1 MATYTRFIVLDEN
14 DNNKINLNIEA
25 GRYQVVLQSYM
36 FSDYLAVPEVEE
48 PATTEIKRDVYKL
61 DIDGLQLGNG
71 NYPLLIRSSSFSKIN
86 AYYIE
91 CFVKNQH
98 SYTLKSLYDGVDYP
112 FNTDGK
118 IILIFQLSKII

>member
-36 FSDYLAVPEVEE
+36 FSDYVDVVD
-48 PATTEIKRDVYKL
+48 TTGGNEDIKRNVYKL

-71 NYPLLIRSSSFSKIN
+71 NYPLLIETSSFSKIN

-98 SYTLKSLYDGVDYP
+98 SYSLKSLHDGVDYQ